1 LSTLTK
7 VLIVLLTVFSIFL
20 CGIVVTYVA
29 NADNYRQTADDYRGR
44 YDRARATER
53 QALDDLEEQKAEA
66 EGQRAEL
73 AKQINQLGIQITDLN
88 AQIDTI
94 KRENTQ
100 LVQKLADMAAVVETA
115 NAAAQQQTQLFEK
128 AQQQVEQLTA
138 EQTRRTR
145 ELQETDLRLME
156 QMALVVQLQAQNR
169 DLTQENQEL
178 ETRLSQ
184 LLQQYGRGVAPT
196 TRVTPVPA
204 IAKPAEAPTRP
215 LDLAGTI
222 TAVDMTNGLAQ
233 ISIGTA
239 AGIKQNMK
247 LHVTRGDEFVCDLL
261 IVDADPDKAVGELR
275 LVQAQPKV
283 GDRVTTNL

>member
-1 LSTLTK
+1 MSTLTK

-29 NADNYRQTADDYRGR
+29 NADNYRQTAKEYRDK
-44 YDRARATER
+44 YSSA
-53 QALDDLEEQKAEA
+53 QKSES
-66 EGQRAEL
+66 
-73 AKQINQLGIQITDLN
+73 
-88 AQIDTI
+88 DT
-94 KRENTQ
+94 
-100 LVQKLADMAAVVETA
+100 LADWDRYQKEALREQANLKKNIKELEGSITKLEGDIDALTRDNTTWKQKVADSTDVIETA
-115 NAAAQQQTQLFEK
+115 NAALRQQTQLFEK
-128 AQQQVEQLTA
+128 AQQQVKDLTA
-138 EQTRRTR
+138 DRERRTR
-145 ELQETDLRLME
+145 ELEETDLRLME
-156 QMALVVQLQAQNR
+156 QMALVVQMQAQNR

-178 ETRLSQ
+178 ETRLNQ

-204 IAKPAEAPTRP
+204 VAKPAEAPTRP

-239 AGIKQNMK
+239 AGIKRNMK
-247 LHVTRGDEFVCDLL
+247 LHVTRGDQFVCDLL

>member
-29 NADNYRQTADDYRGR
+29 NATNYREQAERYEGQYRA
-44 YDRARATER
+44 ARATER
-53 QALDDLEEQKAEA
+53 DALADLEEQKAEA
-66 EGQRAEL
+66 ERRRAEL
-73 AKQINQLGIQITDLN
+73 DNQINQLEISISDLE
-88 AQIDTI
+88 AQLDSI

-100 LVQKLADMAAVVETA
+100 LVQKLADMADVVETA
-115 NAAAQQQTQLFEK
+115 NAAAQQQTRLFEQ
-128 AQQQVEQLTA
+128 AQQQVAQLTA

-145 ELQETDLRLME
+145 ELQETDQQLME

-169 DLTQENQEL
+169 QLTQENQEL
-178 ETRLSQ
+178 ETRVNQ

-196 TRVTPVPA
+196 TTVTPMPA
-204 IAKPAEAPTRP
+204 VARPAEAPTRP
-215 LDLAGTI
+215 LDLTGKV
-222 TAVDMTNGLAQ
+222 TAVDLNNGLAQ

-239 AGIKQNMK
+239 AGIKPKMQ
-247 LHVTRGDEFVCDLL
+247 LHVTRGDQWVCDLT
-261 IVDADPDKAVGELR
+261 IVDADADKAVGELG

-283 GDRVTTNL
+283 GDRVVTNL